1 MSTSKDYSEAELLAY
16 FDRICSCDID
26 AEALA
31 ELQMVLR
38 TQPDAPAMFL
48 QYMSMHAD
56 MYGAVRLSRVR
67 KIFESEV
74 QLRVDATPTLRTHAK
89 RWGTRLVPILAIAAA
104 VLLLLWPTGPP
115 QAEPI
120 LNWPDAVATLN
131 RVEGVVWSETGSQ
144 YDVTSILTSGNSLQF
159 LSGLVELELR
169 QGAVVVLEGP
179 AHLVVDDVNRA
190 TLLDG
195 KLAAVVPPWAKGF
208 RVDTPGID
216 VVDHGTRFSMSVS
229 SAAAGEPEVKVL
241 VAEGEVELL
250 EADQPHQ
257 NRRLFAGEGV
267 RVNHGV
273 LTQHNHDEAATHL
286 VEKLPGNDGKRDAVI
301 VGDRWRELAAGRS
314 GPATS

>member
-38 TQPDAPAMFL
+38 TQPDAQAMFL
-48 QYMSMHAD
+48 QYMLMHAGAVS
-56 MYGAVRLSRVR
+56 GAVRLSRVR

-195 KLAAVVPPWAKGF
+195 KLAAVVRLGQ
-208 RVDTPGID
+208 RLSCGY
-216 VVDHGTRFSMSVS
+216 
-229 SAAAGEPEVKVL
+229 AG
-241 VAEGEVELL
+241 
-250 EADQPHQ
+250 H
-257 NRRLFAGEGV
+257 RRG
-267 RVNHGV
+267 R
-273 LTQHNHDEAATHL
+273 
-286 VEKLPGNDGKRDAVI
+286 PRDPI
-301 VGDRWRELAAGRS
+301 LNERIFRS
-314 GPATS
+314 GGRTRSQSAGGRRRSRIAGSRPTTPESPTVRRRGRPCQPWCLDTA